1 MNQSTDPISQF
12 DPRHMMEQ
20 EEEGIDFLYY
30 WRVVRK
36 YLFEIIGLA
45 VAVGI
50 LAALYANS
58 LVPIYSASTKVSIE
72 RVSPATGG
80 YSDVSWYSMQQ
91 YPGTQYQ
98 IIKSKSV
105 AELVVENLKLWE
117 NQHFQKKTPDTGSPW
132 KKYIPFLNKSSE
144 EKEIIEEDS
153 KTDEEKI
160 ADKKKSLVGMV
171 QGGITV
177 EPVKDTFVVQI
188 GFSSSSPASHRTQNF
203 LQGTALV
210 GMAKHP

>member
-1 MNQSTDPISQF
+1 
-12 DPRHMMEQ
+12 MEQ
-20 EEEGIDFLYY
+20 EEDSIDFLHY

-50 LAALYANS
+50 LACAGGKFYGADL
-58 LVPIYSASTKVSIE
+58 YSASTKVSIE

-117 NQHFQKKTPDTGSPW
+117 HPHFQKKAPDAGSSW
-132 KKYIPFLNKSSE
+132 RKYIPFLNKKSKQE
-144 EKEIIEEDS
+144 EEVKED
-153 KTDEEKI
+153 
-160 ADKKKSLVGMV
+160 V
-171 QGGITV
+171 
-177 EPVKDTFVVQI
+177 
-188 GFSSSSPASHRTQNF
+188 
-203 LQGTALV
+203 
-210 GMAKHP
+210 